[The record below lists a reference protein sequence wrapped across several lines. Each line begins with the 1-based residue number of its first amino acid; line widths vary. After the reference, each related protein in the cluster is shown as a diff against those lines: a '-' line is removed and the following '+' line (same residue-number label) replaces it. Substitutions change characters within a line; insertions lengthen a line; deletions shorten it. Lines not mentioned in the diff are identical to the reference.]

1 MLLRVYLWGLDMEIQ
16 NQIRLREI
24 ENGAEFYS
32 NWSKVQKATGIES
45 LRVTTYGRLYYHNVP
60 RTVEGMEKIWN
71 GGIKLWASWINRQ
84 HPVAFMEAQA
94 SIISEKMPI
103 YTSGKLS
110 RLLLLGDL
118 VCAGVV
124 APPTDSEMANLIVE
138 AGSGAVTGLE
148 ILGYERDA
156 VQVAEALHDIRQ
168 ALNTELSQSVKD
180 QFHGGEVGV
189 FDIEHILCKVHR
201 KQASRLTMCTL
212 WPSNTDKQSLKRR
225 IEGEQINDNR
235 LRKRSKANM

>member
-1 MLLRVYLWGLDMEIQ
+1 
-16 NQIRLREI
+16 
-24 ENGAEFYS
+24 
-32 NWSKVQKATGIES
+32 
-45 LRVTTYGRLYYHNVP
+45 
-60 RTVEGMEKIWN
+60 
-71 GGIKLWASWINRQ
+71 
-84 HPVAFMEAQA
+84 
-94 SIISEKMPI
+94 MPI

-124 APPTDSEMANLIVE
+124 VPPTDSEMANLIVE
-138 AGSGAVTGLE
+138 AGSGAVKGLE

-156 VQVAEALHDIRQ
+156 VQVAGALHDIQQ

-201 KQASRLTMCTL
+201 KQATKLTMCTL
-212 WPSNTDKQSLKRR
+212 WPSKTDKQSTKRR
-225 IEGEQINDNR
+225 FESEQTNSDNR